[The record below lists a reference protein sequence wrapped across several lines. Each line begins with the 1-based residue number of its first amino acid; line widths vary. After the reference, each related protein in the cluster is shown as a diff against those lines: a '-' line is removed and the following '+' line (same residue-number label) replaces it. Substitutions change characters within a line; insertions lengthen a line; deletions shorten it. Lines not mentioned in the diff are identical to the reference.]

1 VVRVGAHVEGLLAG
15 AQPGKAADQP
25 KRLRQMCVGH
35 ATAASM
41 RVVLTFRSSGVQPRA
56 YNRAEL
62 VDILGLVAE
71 PKPESQDSRPLLL
84 SIVESL
90 LNEVGGTVPGSD

>member
-1 VVRVGAHVEGLLAG
+1 MALVCEYMEWCELEHTLKVYLPELN
-15 AQPGKAADQP
+15 
-25 KRLRQMCVGH
+25 
-35 ATAASM
+35 
-41 RVVLTFRSSGVQPRA
+41 QPRA

-90 LNEVGGTVPGSD
+90 LNEKLSIFCAWVA